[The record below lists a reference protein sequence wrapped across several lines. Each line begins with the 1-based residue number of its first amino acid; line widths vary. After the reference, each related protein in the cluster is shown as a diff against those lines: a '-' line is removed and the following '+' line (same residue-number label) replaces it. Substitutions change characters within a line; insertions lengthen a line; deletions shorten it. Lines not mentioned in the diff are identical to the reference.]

1 MRDRALALTRGW
13 EQTRISAIV
22 RETLE
27 EVVEPIIFSEA
38 ADLIDEHHA
47 AGRKVFIVSASP
59 EEIVAPLAQYLGAD
73 QAIASRA
80 RLDRHGRYTGEM
92 QFYAY
97 GPAKADAMREV
108 ARRQD
113 IDLDASY
120 AYSDSATD
128 IPMLEVVGHPVA
140 VNPDRELARVAKD
153 RGWEVRQ
160 FVRPVRLRDRVP
172 VPPSGPVVTAGAAA
186 VGVAAGAAL
195 WWWLRRRSTHPPS
208 PPPTR
213 VQAARTFLAATAP
226 RAMRMASMRSFFMP
240 GDASDGRAR
249 EPGVKPSRVGPD
261 RRRP

>member
-1 MRDRALALTRGW
+1 
-13 EQTRISAIV
+13 
-22 RETLE
+22 
-27 EVVEPIIFSEA
+27 
-38 ADLIDEHHA
+38 
-47 AGRKVFIVSASP
+47 
-59 EEIVAPLAQYLGAD
+59 
-73 QAIASRA
+73 
-80 RLDRHGRYTGEM
+80 
-92 QFYAY
+92 
-97 GPAKADAMREV
+97 MREV

-153 RGWEVRQ
+153 RGWDVRQ
-160 FVRPVRLRDRVP
+160 FTRPVRLRDRVP
-172 VPPSGPVVTAGAAA
+172 VPSSGPVVTAGAAT
-186 VGVAAGAAL
+186 VGLAAGAVL
-195 WWWLRRRSTHPPS
+195 WWWLRRRRALPGLPVRPQS

-240 GDASDGRAR
+240 GDASDGRRR
-249 EPGVKPSRVGPD
+249 EPGVKPARVGPG